1 LRIHNRFNG
10 GYTLIY
16 GGDVLAMLIPT
27 GGWAITGN
35 DYEGIEFLECEPI
48 TKAQFEAGFA
58 QYDAW
63 KAEQVAKAANDKA
76 ALLAKLGITADEAKL
91 LLS

>member
-1 LRIHNRFNG
+1 MATGAEILSYLLPR
-10 GYTLIY
+10 
-16 GGDVLAMLIPT
+16 
-27 GGWAITGN
+27 GGWYIAGN
-35 DYEGIEFLECEPI
+35 DYEGIQFLECEPI
-48 TKAQFEAGFA
+48 TKAQYEAGFA

-63 KAEQVAKAANDKA
+63 KAEQDAKAAADKA

>member
-1 LRIHNRFNG
+1 MAKGFEVLNHILPNG
-10 GYTLIY
+10 GWYIS
-16 GGDVLAMLIPT
+16 GD
-27 GGWAITGN
+27 
-35 DYEGIEFLECEPI
+35 DFSGIQFLECTPI
-48 TKAQFEAGFA
+48 TKAAFEAGFA

-63 KAEQVAKAANDKA
+63 KAEQDTKSATDKA